1 MVNWCTKKVF
11 IKIIKRWSE
20 AESFT
25 IFENYV
31 YPSKKILGL
40 PKFFAFFGAKIGAL
54 SISLTTEEFCPNYLP
69 FLEPK
74 LEHLLQRNFALI
86 FCLFWSQNRSTYYRG
101 ILPKF
106 FAFLEPKS
114 EHLLQRNVTQIF
126 CPSWSQNWSTFYCW
140 LSPILPKFF
149 AFFGVKTRA
158 PSTANYPL
166 FCPIF
171 LPFWS
176 QKWSTFY
183 LLLLFWKKSIAS
195 LNRLTQDVQCARC

>member
-1 MVNWCTKKVF
+1 MLAFILYFSKLSSQTTRRQGGTKVNP
-11 IKIIKRWSE
+11 IKSRETAQPSIALVQLKSMELAQQSRAGSFWNPGQPSNTVIKRWSE
-20 AESFT
+20 AKSFT
-25 IFENYV
+25 IFENSV
-31 YPSKKILGL
+31 YQSKKILGL

-114 EHLLQRNVTQIF
+114 EHLLQRNVAQFF
-126 CPSWSQNWSTFYCW
+126 CPSWSQNWSTFYC
-140 LSPILPKFF
+140 
-149 AFFGVKTRA
+149 
-158 PSTANYPL
+158 
-166 FCPIF
+166 
-171 LPFWS
+171 
-176 QKWSTFY
+176 
-183 LLLLFWKKSIAS
+183 
-195 LNRLTQDVQCARC
+195 